1 MSLRAAALGKHSPS
15 VHHSQ
20 CQGGETFHGSFS
32 LQKPVHSIHLF
43 SISHW
48 MTDWLPVLP
57 SWMSSQQ
64 HKKMARTKQVPNTNP
79 VRSESCNHCQSFQ
92 TSVLHLCF
100 YMYSFFLLHSLWKNV
115 SDANSV
121 LYLFPFKD
129 RCFLFFW
136 SCASFGRS
144 GDFMVHS
151 QDSTIVAIDF
161 RNGKVCEAN
170 VICFSL
176 GWHSKIQ

>member
-32 LQKPVHSIHLF
+32 LQKPVRSIHLF

-57 SWMSSQQ
+57 SWMSSRQ
-64 HKKMARTKQVPNTNP
+64 HKKTVRTKQVPNTNP

-100 YMYSFFLLHSLWKNV
+100 YMYSFLFSFYTVCERMFLMPTPFFTCFLLRTDVSFSSDHVTVLVDQGISWCIVKIPRLW
-115 SDANSV
+115 
-121 LYLFPFKD
+121 L
-129 RCFLFFW
+129 
-136 SCASFGRS
+136 
-144 GDFMVHS
+144 
-151 QDSTIVAIDF
+151 
-161 RNGKVCEAN
+161 
-170 VICFSL
+170 
-176 GWHSKIQ
+176 